1 MEQTPKN
8 AYLITKTDAGHGG
21 GPVVTIGLYLCS
33 YEQAEHIVDEDRRT
47 EEAERRVRFERDTAR
62 GFSMDFEEYMEMY
75 RMRYSIEQLQLQ
87 DLGGRDED

>member
-1 MEQTPKN
+1 MEQTSKN

-21 GPVVTIGLYLCS
+21 GPVETVGLYLCS
-33 YEQAEHIVDEDRRT
+33 YEQAQEVADEDRRS

-62 GFSMDFEEYMEMY
+62 GFSMDFDEYMEMY
-75 RMRYSIEQLQLQ
+75 RMSYRIELLQLQ

>member
-21 GPVVTIGLYLCS
+21 GPVETVGLYLCS
-33 YEQAEHIVDEDRRT
+33 YEQAEEVAEEDRRSD
-47 EEAERRVRFERDTAR
+47 EAERRVRFERDKDR

-75 RMRYSIEQLQLQ
+75 RMRYSIERLRIQ

>member
-1 MEQTPKN
+1 MEQIPKN

-33 YEQAEHIVDEDRRT
+33 YEQAEAVVAKDRR
-47 EEAERRVRFERDTAR
+47 EDEADLRARHERDSKRRFTMELD
-62 GFSMDFEEYMEMY
+62 SYMAMY
-75 RMRYSIEQLQLQ
+75 EKSYKIEQLQLQ